1 MSLIKAYNLQL
12 EGNRDLSDIKTDFL
26 LALEAAMM
34 DTSNFTKEDIA
45 SLIKYYTEYSVEYL
59 QTVAQTL
66 EEPYDASSTMKFMNS
81 YIASLMHEAKLH
93 YYNKEKG
100 YSIIDKAVQHA
111 LDNQGLISE
120 AEIFEIFGEIEASYI
135 EEELEEPF
143 EKNVAET
150 VDET

>member
-12 EGNRDLSDIKTDFL
+12 EGNRELSDIKTDFL

-34 DTSNFTKEDIA
+34 DTSNFSKEDIA

-66 EEPYDASSTMKFMNS
+66 EEPYEASGTMKFMNS

-93 YYNKEKG
+93 YYNKERG
-100 YSIIDKAVQHA
+100 YSIIDKSVQHA
-111 LDNQGLISE
+111 LDNHGLISE

-135 EEELEEPF
+135 EEEVEEDLP
-143 EKNVAET
+143 VS